1 MTSFIVGVG
10 ANNHGQLGAMPSTK
24 AGALQPAT
32 LVFAAGVPQSVYAGG
47 AFACADITPIGKTLP
62 QFQCWGD
69 DRFGQLGATSPTAP
83 QPGKPR
89 IVEGLPTGLVK
100 DASLGSTHACV
111 VASDGNAYC
120 WGCGASGQLGDEKS
134 GANCGSHSRARAERV
149 TGLGP

>member
-1 MTSFIVGVG
+1 
-10 ANNHGQLGAMPSTK
+10 MPSTK

-32 LVFAAGVPQSVYAGG
+32 LVSVAGEPQSVYAGG

-69 DRFGQLGATSPTAP
+69 DRFGQLGGTSPTAP
-83 QPGKPR
+83 QPGTPL

-100 DASLGSTHACV
+100 DASLGSTHTCV

-134 GANCGSHSRARAERV
+134 GANCGSHSRARAGRV